1 MIRLSGIL
9 IGSMLAVAILILLIG
24 VPKFPATES
33 AIVTSPPLVAEFA
46 PEPAA
51 EPTSEANAEPEP
63 QAAVES
69 PAEPASGS
77 QSERRPDSGLQD
89 NSRDVPQSAAAVAAQ
104 PAPAPAAAEPEQALP
119 ETLFMQPD
127 QHWYAFWSPF
137 RSEIAANGFV
147 AQLQRVTGFDY
158 RVVKQKAGVYEV
170 ALAYSNDA
178 EIPQML
184 EQISAATGLDI
195 PES

>member
-33 AIVTSPPLVAEFA
+33 AIVTSPALVAEFA
-46 PEPAA
+46 PEP
-51 EPTSEANAEPEP
+51 
-63 QAAVES
+63 ES
-69 PAEPASGS
+69 GP
-77 QSERRPDSGLQD
+77 QD
-89 NSRDVPQSAAAVAAQ
+89 NPLDVPQTAAAVADQ
-104 PAPAPAAAEPEQALP
+104 PATAPAAAEPEQALP

-158 RVVKQKAGVYEV
+158 SVVKQKAGVYEV